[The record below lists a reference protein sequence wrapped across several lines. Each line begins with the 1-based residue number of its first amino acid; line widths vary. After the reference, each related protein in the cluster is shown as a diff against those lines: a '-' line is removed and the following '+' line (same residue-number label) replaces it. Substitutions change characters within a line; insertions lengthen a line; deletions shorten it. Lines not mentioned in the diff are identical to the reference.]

1 MHTIGARDGIYD
13 FEYNATL
20 AGQYT
25 LLIADT
31 ISGSNISRLS
41 LYVTAGNVD
50 ASKCSVEGLGIAM
63 HVHACQVAQIR
74 VSTRDSWGNLHFNEV
89 HQLLAVFVGG
99 GGDNGS
105 KKEERQET
113 LLVNGMHIGPG
124 LYGISYFARISGAH
138 RLHLFL
144 RQPGIDVSVHNMLDP
159 RQVLLVETAA
169 EIDYNWNRRYQE
181 SVVQQNDTFRPA
193 GRLANTKFIA
203 IFVAFLQF
211 PRSAEDFLLRCDTD
225 PDARTVVKI
234 DGRVIFSSSST
245 YEGVFS
251 PSPSSLRRDHVFE
264 LTYAHAS
271 GPMAFVRCSWASKER
286 PELTR
291 IPSASF
297 SRTALVGTSP
307 ILFDVIP
314 GFPDGSASRIIRRRQ
329 EYQVANWSPVAVFE
343 IRDSCANLR
352 ARGGDHPAIY
362 LDAPPEDISTVVTDL
377 KSGLYEALVYVKAVR
392 KYTITAYAW
401 SPQSS
406 SATSSSGQS
415 LMIDAP
421 WTADFVH
428 AAASKHSTLLVGTAL
443 VAGVTA
449 GTPAHLI
456 LHEHAALS
464 HIDWNKNISVSLK
477 LVQPHGISNVRAW
490 VADSSVRASR
500 SLRRGR
506 LMIRFILCRAG
517 IYQLRVFLNGSIL
530 GVPVALQ
537 CRSGHMSASWSGVR
551 DEPLGRYIVKARDEF
566 GNSIP
571 VGGEAVRI
579 RAQGSGLVSFR
590 NNFSV
595 T

>member
-1 MHTIGARDGIYD
+1 M
-13 FEYNATL
+13 
-20 AGQYT
+20 
-25 LLIADT
+25 
-31 ISGSNISRLS
+31 
-41 LYVTAGNVD
+41 
-50 ASKCSVEGLGIAM
+50 
-63 HVHACQVAQIR
+63 
-74 VSTRDSWGNLHFNEV
+74 
-89 HQLLAVFVGG
+89 
-99 GGDNGS
+99 
-105 KKEERQET
+105 
-113 LLVNGMHIGPG
+113 
-124 LYGISYFARISGAH
+124 
-138 RLHLFL
+138 
-144 RQPGIDVSVHNMLDP
+144 
-159 RQVLLVETAA
+159 
-169 EIDYNWNRRYQE
+169 
-181 SVVQQNDTFRPA
+181 
-193 GRLANTKFIA
+193 
-203 IFVAFLQF
+203 
-211 PRSAEDFLLRCDTD
+211 
-225 PDARTVVKI
+225 
-234 DGRVIFSSSST
+234 
-245 YEGVFS
+245 
-251 PSPSSLRRDHVFE
+251 
-264 LTYAHAS
+264 
-271 GPMAFVRCSWASKER
+271 
-286 PELTR
+286 
-291 IPSASF
+291 
-297 SRTALVGTSP
+297 
-307 ILFDVIP
+307 
-314 GFPDGSASRIIRRRQ
+314 
-329 EYQVANWSPVAVFE
+329 
-343 IRDSCANLR
+343 
-352 ARGGDHPAIY
+352 
-362 LDAPPEDISTVVTDL
+362 VTDL
-377 KSGLYEALVYVKAVR
+377 KSGVYEALVYVKTAGPHTV
-392 KYTITAYAW
+392 TAYAW

-406 SATSSSGQS
+406 SATSSAAQS
-415 LMIDAP
+415 LIDAP

>member
-1 MHTIGARDGIYD
+1 M
-13 FEYNATL
+13 
-20 AGQYT
+20 
-25 LLIADT
+25 
-31 ISGSNISRLS
+31 
-41 LYVTAGNVD
+41 
-50 ASKCSVEGLGIAM
+50 EGLGIAM

-352 ARGGDHPAIY
+352 ARGGDHPVVL
-362 LDAPPEDISTVVTDL
+362 LDSDISTVVTDL
-377 KSGLYEALVYVKAVR
+377 KSGVYEALVYVKTAGPHTV
-392 KYTITAYAW
+392 TAYAW

-406 SATSSSGQS
+406 SATSSAAQS
-415 LMIDAP
+415 LIDAP

-464 HIDWNKNISVSLK
+464 HINWNKNISVSLK

>member
-1 MHTIGARDGIYD
+1 M
-13 FEYNATL
+13 
-20 AGQYT
+20 
-25 LLIADT
+25 
-31 ISGSNISRLS
+31 
-41 LYVTAGNVD
+41 
-50 ASKCSVEGLGIAM
+50 EGLGIAM

-144 RQPGIDVSVHNMLDP
+144 RQPGIDVSVHNMLDG
-159 RQVLLVETAA
+159 QVLSVETAA

-291 IPSASF
+291 IPPASF

-314 GFPDGSASRIIRRRQ
+314 GFPDGSASRIIRRRH

-352 ARGGDHPAIY
+352 ARGGDHPVVL
-362 LDAPPEDISTVVTDL
+362 LDSDISTVVTDL
-377 KSGLYEALVYVKAVR
+377 KSGVYEALVYVKTAGPHTV
-392 KYTITAYAW
+392 TAYAW

-406 SATSSSGQS
+406 SATSSAAQS
-415 LMIDAP
+415 LIDAP

-464 HIDWNKNISVSLK
+464 HINWNKNISVSLK

-500 SLRRGR
+500 NLRRGR
-506 LMIRFILCRAG
+506 LVIRFILYRAG